1 MARRSISHTHLRE
14 EAGEPLENGGD
25 IVEHLYLLG
34 IGTRASLLAQPRR
47 LVSVFLSVMHDEP
60 AYLRAC
66 GAHLP
71 PASCQCAMEVIEDTL
86 SFDKF
91 ASLVARFGGDIRRVL
106 PAERGDPA
114 VEQSCGI
121 AGLSTSRT
129 TNVTQRVNAPQ

>member
-1 MARRSISHTHLRE
+1 MQ
-14 EAGEPLENGGD
+14 
-25 IVEHLYLLG
+25 
-34 IGTRASLLAQPRR
+34 RATATVLIAATAILLAQAARADPK
-47 LVSVFLSVMHDEP
+47 VESDDFYEA

-106 PAERGDPA
+106 PAERVDPA

-121 AGLSTSRT
+121 AGLSTSRMT
-129 TNVTQRVNAPQ
+129 DVTQRVNAPQ